1 MYIFEC
7 LYLKYVLQ
15 KRKLDRDKKGAKH
28 KHWKQKQNKTCAC
41 ELYLFVILI
50 RALFQRLLL
59 TKFQES
65 VKPKNKFTGIS
76 FEFKQKSLEF
86 KKKSKKTNLIKSDQI
101 WWFDQIWSD
110 LIRFDFSVFFDIVWF
125 FLNSS
130 EFFLVSQVFFLY
142 VFNSNHFFG
151 FNANWLCWIPVKFW
165 LKNWSNLSC
174 QVVFRIYGT

>member
-15 KRKLDRDKKGAKH
+15 KRKLDRDSKKGAKH

-86 KKKSKKTNLIKSDQI
+86 KKKQKNKSDQI
-101 WWFDQIWSD
+101 WSNLIKFDDLIRFDQIWSD
-110 LIRFDFSVFFDIVWF
+110 LIFLF
-125 FLNSS
+125 FLILSDFFWIQVSFFWFHKFFSCMFLIPTIFWFQCKLALLNPS
-130 EFFLVSQVFFLY
+130 EILAQ
-142 VFNSNHFFG
+142 
-151 FNANWLCWIPVKFW
+151 K
-165 LKNWSNLSC
+165 LK
-174 QVVFRIYGT
+174 QP

>member
-65 VKPKNKFTGIS
+65 VKPKNKFTGKS

-86 KKKSKKTNLIKSDQI
+86 KKNQKIKSDQI

-110 LIRFDFSVFFDIVWF
+110 LTRFDQIWF
-125 FLNSS
+125 FCFFWYWLIFFEFKWVFSGFTS
-130 EFFLVSQVFFLY
+130 FFLVCF
-142 VFNSNHFFG
+142 
-151 FNANWLCWIPVKFW
+151 
-165 LKNWSNLSC
+165 
-174 QVVFRIYGT
+174 

>member
-7 LYLKYVLQ
+7 LYLKYFLQ
-15 KRKLDRDKKGAKH
+15 KRKLDRDLKKGAKH

-65 VKPKNKFTGIS
+65 VKPKNKFTGNS

-86 KKKSKKTNLIKSDQI
+86 KKNTKTNLIKSDQI

-110 LIRFDFSVFFDIVWF
+110 LTRFDQIWF
-125 FLNSS
+125 FCFFWYWLIFFEFKWVFSGFTS
-130 EFFLVSQVFFLY
+130 FFLVCF
-142 VFNSNHFFG
+142 
-151 FNANWLCWIPVKFW
+151 
-165 LKNWSNLSC
+165 
-174 QVVFRIYGT
+174 